1 MKSYKLTLAD
11 AQHLALYMGVRW
23 SELEG
28 AELEHAA
35 SMRFHNVVKQ
45 RKVGDRVELRASY
58 AEQWERLIKA
68 VPADAQ
74 PRPQDIDADD
84 AAGFD
89 VPVRDDESPAPD
101 FNFRNEGSLV
111 ILNPVSKKTSP
122 SVALQKTES
131 VFGR

>member
-45 RKVGDRVELRASY
+45 RKAGDRVELRASY

-84 AAGFD
+84 AAEFD
-89 VPVRDDESPAPD
+89 VPVRDDESPDESPD
-101 FNFRNEGSLV
+101 EPFDFGF
-111 ILNPVSKKTSP
+111 
-122 SVALQKTES
+122 AGGDDDDAWLQGE
-131 VFGR
+131 